1 MTVRNKRINTKKAI
15 DMQKV
20 REGDELLRR
29 AREINPDVRMP
40 DMEELQEIAK
50 KGPGRPKGPEET
62 VTIAIRIPVSL
73 RERLDRHL
81 DRLEVRHGIKS
92 NRASMCRHA
101 LTRYLDEQGK

>member
-1 MTVRNKRINTKKAI
+1 MDKGTHI

-29 AREINPDVRMP
+29 AREIDPNVRMP
-40 DMEELQEIAK
+40 DMEELKEITR

-62 VTIAIRIPVSL
+62 TTITIRIPVSL

-81 DRLEVRHGIKS
+81 DRLEVRHGIKA
-92 NRASMCRHA
+92 NRASICRHT
-101 LTRYLDEQGK
+101 LKLYLDEQKKT

>member
-1 MTVRNKRINTKKAI
+1 MDKGRHI

-29 AREINPDVRMP
+29 AREIDPNVRMP
-40 DMEELQEIAK
+40 DMDELQEITK

-62 VTIAIRIPVSL
+62 TTITIRIPISL

-81 DRLEVRHGIKS
+81 DRLEVRHGIKA
-92 NRASMCRHA
+92 NRASICRHA
-101 LTRYLDEQGK
+101 LKLYLDEQEEII

>member
-40 DMEELQEIAK
+40 DMDELKEITK
-50 KGPGRPKGPEET
+50 KKAGRPKGPEET
-62 VTIAIRIPVSL
+62 ITITVRIPVSL
-73 RERLDRHL
+73 RERLDKHL
-81 DRLEVRHGIKS
+81 DRLELRMGLKA
-92 NRASMCRHA
+92 NRSSICRHA
-101 LTRYLDEQGK
+101 LERYLDEQDN